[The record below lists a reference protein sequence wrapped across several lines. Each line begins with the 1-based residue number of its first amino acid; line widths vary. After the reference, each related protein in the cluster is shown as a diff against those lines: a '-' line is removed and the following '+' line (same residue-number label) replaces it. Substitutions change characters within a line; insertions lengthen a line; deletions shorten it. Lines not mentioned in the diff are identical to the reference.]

1 MFSMFIALLSFSKS
15 LPTKYLFLNDE
26 PCMVRPTLVD
36 MNPNDLKYYLLI
48 ISLNKC
54 TGKCNV

>member
-15 LPTKYLFLNDE
+15 LATKYLFLNDE

-48 ISLNKC
+48 TSLNKC

>member
-15 LPTKYLFLNDE
+15 LATKYLFLNDE

-48 ISLNKC
+48 ISLNKY

>member
-1 MFSMFIALLSFSKS
+1 MFSMFIAFISFSKS
-15 LPTKYLFLNDE
+15 LATKYLLLNDE

-36 MNPNDLKYYLLI
+36 MNPNDLKYYLII

>member
-15 LPTKYLFLNDE
+15 LATKYLFLNDE

-54 TGKCNV
+54 TGKCNM

>member
-15 LPTKYLFLNDE
+15 LATKYLFLNDE

-36 MNPNDLKYYLLI
+36 MNPNDLKYYLII

>member
-15 LPTKYLFLNDE
+15 LATKYLFLNDE

-36 MNPNDLKYYLLI
+36 MNPTDLKYYLII